1 MAAFEYK
8 ALNTKGRQKKGVLE
22 GDNARQVR
30 QRLKEQGLIP
40 IEVIETIKKN
50 AATHTSSTAFK
61 RGISTNDL
69 ALITRQLSTLVQ
81 AGMPL
86 EESLKAIAE
95 QTEKPRIRSMIMA
108 VRARVV
114 EGYTLA
120 ESLAEYPY
128 IFDDLY
134 RSMVAA
140 GEKSGHLDSIL
151 NRLADYTENRQQMRS
166 KLLQAMIYPVV
177 LTVFAI
183 AVVAFLLASV
193 VPKIVD
199 QFVQMGQEL
208 PASTQFLLNASDFVQ
223 SWGLSILLVVSV
235 VYLMFKIALKKTSNR
250 LSWDRKVLYVPLLG
264 KIARGLNTSRFARTL
279 SICTSSAIP
288 LLDGMKVAA
297 DVMTN
302 QFVKKEV
309 LFAADKVREGGSLRQ
324 SLKQTKLFP
333 PMMLHMIAS
342 GEQSG
347 ELEQMLTRA
356 ADNQDRDFESTVNI
370 ALGLFTPA
378 LIALMAGV
386 VLFIVMAT
394 LMPILEMNNL
404 VSG

>member
-8 ALNTKGRQKKGVLE
+8 ALNEKGRQKKGILE
-22 GDNARQVR
+22 GDTARQVR
-30 QRLKEQGLIP
+30 QRLKEQGLVP
-40 IEVIETIKKN
+40 IEVVETKAKN
-50 AATHTSSTAFK
+50 KASNASRSSFK
-61 RGISTNDL
+61 RGIKTSDL
-69 ALITRQLSTLVQ
+69 ALLTRQLSTLVQ

-86 EESLKAIAE
+86 EECLKAVAE
-95 QTEKPRIRSMIMA
+95 QSEKPRITNMLMGVRS
-108 VRARVV
+108 RVV

-120 ESLAEYPY
+120 DSLGDYPHV
-128 IFDDLY
+128 FDELFC
-134 RSMVAA
+134 SMVAA
-140 GEKSGHLDSIL
+140 GERSGHLDNVL
-151 NRLADYTENRQQMRS
+151 DRLADYAENRQQMRS
-166 KLLQAMIYPVV
+166 KLQQAMIYPIV

-183 AVVAFLLASV
+183 SVVAFLLASV

-199 QFVQMGQEL
+199 QFVQMGQKL
-208 PASTQFLLNASDFVQ
+208 PASTQLLLDASDFVRN
-223 SWGLSILLVVSV
+223 WGIYVFLAVCLIYMVIKLMLKQEHTRLAWDKKLL
-235 VYLMFKIALKKTSNR
+235 R
-250 LSWDRKVLYVPLLG
+250 LPMIG
-264 KIARGLNTSRFARTL
+264 KIARGINTSRFARTL

-297 DVMTN
+297 DVMVNTYIK
-302 QFVKKEV
+302 QQV
-309 LFAADKVREGGSLRQ
+309 LEAADKVREGGSLRR
-324 SLKQTKLFP
+324 SLDQTKLFP

-378 LIALMAGV
+378 LIAVMAGL

-404 VSG
+404 ISN

>member
-8 ALNTKGRQKKGVLE
+8 ALNTKGRQKKGVME
-22 GDNARQVR
+22 GDNSRQIR
-30 QRLKEQGLIP
+30 QRLKEQGLVP
-40 IEVIETIKKN
+40 VEVIETKVKN
-50 AATHTSSTAFK
+50 ASAGKSGSGFK
-61 RGISTNDL
+61 RGISTKEL
-69 ALITRQLSTLVQ
+69 SLITRQLSTLVQ
-81 AGMPL
+81 ASMPL
-86 EESLKAIAE
+86 EECLKAVAE
-95 QTEKPRIRSMIMA
+95 QSEKPRIRSMMMA
-108 VRARVV
+108 VRSRVV

-120 ESLAEYPY
+120 DSLADYPH
-128 IFDDLY
+128 IFDELF
-134 RSMVAA
+134 RAMVAA
-140 GEKSGHLDSIL
+140 GEKSGHLDTVL
-151 NRLADYTENRQQMRS
+151 ERLAEYVENRQLMRS
-166 KLLQAMIYPVV
+166 KLLQAMIYPIV

-183 AVVAFLLASV
+183 GIVAFLLASV

-208 PASTQFLLNASDFVQ
+208 PTSTQFLLNASNFVQ
-223 SWGLSILLVVSV
+223 SWGLYILVGFIVLFT
-235 VYLMFKIALKKTSNR
+235 LFKTALKRPEFR
-250 LSWDRKVLYVPLLG
+250 LSWDKKVLYLPLLG

-288 LLDGMKVAA
+288 LLDGMKVAV

-302 QFVKKEV
+302 QFVKQEV
-309 LFAADKVREGGSLRQ
+309 IQAAEKVREGGSLRNALQ
-324 SLKQTKLFP
+324 QTKLFP

-378 LIALMAGV
+378 LIAVMAGV

>member
-8 ALNTKGRQKKGVLE
+8 ALNAKGKQKKGVVE

-30 QRLKEQGLIP
+30 QRLKEQGLVP
-40 IEVIETIKKN
+40 VEVVETKVKN
-50 AATHTSSTAFK
+50 SSDKVTTSFK

-69 ALITRQLSTLVQ
+69 ALLTRQLSTLVQ
-81 AGMPL
+81 ASMPL
-86 EESLKAIAE
+86 EECLKAVAE
-95 QTEKPRIRSMIMA
+95 QSEKPRITNMLMGVRS
-108 VRARVV
+108 RVV

-120 ESLAEYPY
+120 DSFADYPHV
-128 IFDDLY
+128 FDELF

-140 GEKSGHLDSIL
+140 GERSGHLDNVL
-151 NRLADYTENRQQMRS
+151 DRLADYAENRQVMRA
-166 KLLQAMIYPVV
+166 KLQQAMIYPVV

-183 AVVAFLLASV
+183 GVISFLLASV

-208 PASTQFLLNASDFVQ
+208 PWSTQLLLDASDFIQ
-223 SWGLSILLVVSV
+223 NWGVILLLGVISV
-235 VYLMFKIALKKTSNR
+235 YVLIKIALKKEGVR
-250 LSWDRKVLYVPLLG
+250 MSWDRRLLSIPLLG
-264 KIARGLNTSRFARTL
+264 KIARGINTSRFARTL

-288 LLDGMKVAA
+288 LLDGMKVAT
-297 DVMTN
+297 DVMSN
-302 QFVKKEV
+302 QYIKQQVIE
-309 LFAADKVREGGSLRQ
+309 ASEKVREGGSLRR
-324 SLKQTKLFP
+324 SLDQTKLFP

-378 LIALMAGV
+378 LIAVMAGI

-394 LMPILEMNNL
+394 MMPILEMNNL
-404 VSG
+404 ISA